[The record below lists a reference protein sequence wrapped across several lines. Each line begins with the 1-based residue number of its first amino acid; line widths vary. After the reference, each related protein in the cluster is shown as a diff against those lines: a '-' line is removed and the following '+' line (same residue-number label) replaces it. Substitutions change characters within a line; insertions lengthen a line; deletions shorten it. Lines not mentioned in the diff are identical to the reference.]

1 MEMKWNIM
9 ENDKE
14 VNDNEWIDNDKE
26 IDNGINE

>member
-1 MEMKWNIM
+1 MKWNII

-14 VNDNEWIDNDKE
+14 VIDNEWIDNDKE

>member
-14 VNDNEWIDNDKE
+14 VNDNEWIDNGKW